1 MKEVNGLWVSITD
14 RMESI
19 QSPVL
24 LRKDFSDLGSY
35 HWVGRNLN
43 NLIQKGK
50 LVRIGYGL
58 YAKAKRSAL
67 TGEIVP
73 IVPLPTLGKEALKRL
88 GFETFPTEAE
98 VKYEEGSSTQVPTGR
113 SIGVKDRISRKIG
126 FGDAYISFEY
136 VPNIPV

>member
-1 MKEVNGLWVSITD
+1 MKEVNGLWASITD
-14 RMESI
+14 RIESI

-35 HWVGRNLN
+35 DWVGRNLN
-43 NLIQKGK
+43 KLIQKDK

-113 SIGVKDRISRKIG
+113 SIGVRDRISRKIG

>member
-1 MKEVNGLWVSITD
+1 MRDFNGLWVSITD
-14 RMESI
+14 RIESI
-19 QSPVL
+19 QSPIL

-35 HWVGRNLN
+35 DWVGRNLN
-43 NLIQKGK
+43 KLIQKGQ

-73 IVPLPTLGKEALKRL
+73 VVPLPTLGKEALKRL

-98 VKYEEGSSTQVPTGR
+98 VKYKEGSSTQVPTGR

-126 FGDAYISFEY
+126 FGGAYISFEY
-136 VPNIPV
+136 IPNILF

>member
-1 MKEVNGLWVSITD
+1 MKEVNGLWASITD
-14 RMESI
+14 RIESI

-35 HWVGRNLN
+35 DWVGRNLN
-43 NLIQKGK
+43 KLIQKDK